1 MYERRATRASEVGR
15 ASDSVQ
21 GRGRA
26 MTASLFACPRL
37 CRCMP
42 SPPRPCPRPRTLSLA
57 LPTSLALVACPH
69 PRRTHVPSLA
79 LASPPLSVLPTTPFY
94 TDDDELALA
103 FHPRTPHPV
112 VNEVP
117 KSSAS
122 PLYFCPWDSGDPD
135 MGPLCISREIG
146 REMWEGLRE
155 GKTPG
160 MSESIV
166 GAEGKAM
173 TWTDRQCGKGLL

>member
-1 MYERRATRASEVGR
+1 MY
-15 ASDSVQ
+15 
-21 GRGRA
+21 
-26 MTASLFACPRL
+26 L
-37 CRCMP
+37 
-42 SPPRPCPRPRTLSLA
+42 
-57 LPTSLALVACPH
+57 
-69 PRRTHVPSLA
+69 
-79 LASPPLSVLPTTPFY
+79 PPLNPAPVWLPDMDMVRMLTSIDSSTTVFANRG
-94 TDDDELALA
+94 LA
-103 FHPRTPHPV
+103 HPV

-122 PLYFCPWDSGDPD
+122 PLYFRPWDSGDPD

-146 REMWEGLRE
+146 REMWKGLRE

-166 GAEGKAM
+166 GAKGKAM

>member
-1 MYERRATRASEVGR
+1 MS
-15 ASDSVQ
+15 SDVQ
-21 GRGRA
+21 
-26 MTASLFACPRL
+26 S
-37 CRCMP
+37 
-42 SPPRPCPRPRTLSLA
+42 TLQL
-57 LPTSLALVACPH
+57 LVLNNC
-69 PRRTHVPSLA
+69 LA
-79 LASPPLSVLPTTPFY
+79 LAGITAVVYDYVLTFSREVSSLLYFRFMLIMYKVEFVWGRPWSWVSTMFVVVRYIGLYWIVTAALSMFLG
-94 TDDDELALA
+94 
-103 FHPRTPHPV
+103 PRKV
-112 VNEVP
+112 YLLSQYICINEVP

-135 MGPLCISREIG
+135 MGPLCISCEIG

-173 TWTDRQCGKGLL
+173 TWMDRQCGKGLL

>member
-1 MYERRATRASEVGR
+1 
-15 ASDSVQ
+15 
-21 GRGRA
+21 
-26 MTASLFACPRL
+26 
-37 CRCMP
+37 
-42 SPPRPCPRPRTLSLA
+42 
-57 LPTSLALVACPH
+57 
-69 PRRTHVPSLA
+69 
-79 LASPPLSVLPTTPFY
+79 
-94 TDDDELALA
+94 
-103 FHPRTPHPV
+103 HPV

>member
-1 MYERRATRASEVGR
+1 MAYGNCVRA
-15 ASDSVQ
+15 
-21 GRGRA
+21 
-26 MTASLFACPRL
+26 RL
-37 CRCMP
+37 LDNRNPKWNSMEK
-42 SPPRPCPRPRTLSLA
+42 R
-57 LPTSLALVACPH
+57 
-69 PRRTHVPSLA
+69 
-79 LASPPLSVLPTTPFY
+79 
-94 TDDDELALA
+94 
-103 FHPRTPHPV
+103 PHPV

-135 MGPLCISREIG
+135 MGPLCISRKIG